1 MPKLRPLSAT
11 QVNAMNPLYNLPAGQ
26 RDLQRRV
33 DQWNADEALWHK
45 LEPKRRLR
53 RKMRRGL
60 SQRQLREL
68 DLREHAAARP
78 LEDCIG
84 LELR

>member
-1 MPKLRPLSAT
+1 
-11 QVNAMNPLYNLPAGQ
+11 MNSLHNLPAGQ

-33 DQWNADEALWHK
+33 YQWNADEALWRK

-53 RKMRRGL
+53 HKMLRGL
-60 SQRQLREL
+60 SKHQLREL

-78 LEDCIG
+78 TEDCLG
-84 LELR
+84 LETSPT